1 MSFFSE
7 FKEFAVKGNM
17 VDMAIGI
24 IIGAAFKDVVD
35 VIVKKVMLPP
45 LSLLTDGIHFADK
58 NILLK
63 EARVGEDGKEIKAIT
78 VGYGELIE
86 VFIDFIIIAFVV
98 FLVVKVMNSLKK
110 KAEDDTNKTVSTPK
124 NIQLMTETNKLLRE
138 QVELLKRDKEKN

>member
-1 MSFFSE
+1 MGFFSE

-45 LSLLTDGIHFADK
+45 LTLLTDGINFADK
-58 NILLK
+58 NIVLR
-63 EARVGEDGKEIKAIT
+63 ESTVGVDGKEITAVT

-98 FLVVKVMNSLKK
+98 FIVVRVMNSLKK
-110 KAEDDTNKTVSTPK
+110 KAEDDGDKTVSTPK
-124 NIQLMTETNKLLRE
+124 NIQLMAETNRLLKE
-138 QVELLKRDKEKN
+138 QNELLKSKKES

>member
-1 MSFFSE
+1 MGFFTE

-45 LSLLTDGIHFADK
+45 LTLLTDGINFADK
-58 NILLK
+58 NIVLRD
-63 EARVGEDGKEIKAIT
+63 AIIGVDGKEIKAIT

-86 VFIDFIIIAFVV
+86 VFIDFLIISFVV
-98 FLVVKVMNSLKK
+98 FLVVKVMNTLKK
-110 KAEDDTNKTVSTPK
+110 KAEDDDDTTVATPK
-124 NIQLMTETNKLLRE
+124 NIQLMAETNR
-138 QVELLKRDKEKN
+138 LLKEQNALMKAKNEG

>member
-1 MSFFSE
+1 MGFFSE

-45 LSLLTDGIHFADK
+45 LTLLTDGINFADK
-58 NILLK
+58 NIVLR
-63 EARVGEDGKEIKAIT
+63 ESTVGVDGKEIAAVT

-98 FLVVKVMNSLKK
+98 FIVVRVMNSLKK
-110 KAEDDTNKTVSTPK
+110 KAEDDGNKTVATPK
-124 NIQLMTETNKLLRE
+124 NIQLMAETNRLLKE
-138 QVELLKRDKEKN
+138 QNELLKKK

>member
-45 LSLLTDGIHFADK
+45 LSLLTDGINFSNK
-58 NILLK
+58 KIVLR
-63 EARVGEDGKEIKAIT
+63 EANTLADGKEIEAVTI
-78 VGYGELIE
+78 GYGELFE
-86 VFIDFIIIAFVV
+86 VFLDFVILAFVV
-98 FLVVKVMNSLKK
+98 FIVVRVMNSLKK
-110 KAEDDTNKTVSTPK
+110 KAEDDGNKTVATPK
-124 NIQLMTETNKLLRE
+124 NIELMAETNR
-138 QVELLKRDKEKN
+138 LLKEQNDLLKMENKT